1 MYVRAE
7 AKSASGNPTH
17 VNVFSPSASRSRL
30 FSGLRVLLAASPLA
44 FGLTASAAGLVACDD
59 DSSATRAGEAVEG
72 DVQEFGTGPKL
83 VFDEYSVLFTNP
95 LCKRYDYAATQEV
108 LSNAG
113 ERLQHKPENVFCT
126 SSDSAASAARDSS
139 PQKKLLDWISDPQT
153 TEIFFAYLSFSNKV
167 VGAEICKA
175 IQERNVKVTF
185 VLDRE
190 TELDAANTLLACRPG
205 NGDPNLNP
213 RMELR
218 GHDASIGYAHNKV
231 FLINPRSDNPRI
243 VFSSGNL
250 SSGVVLHH
258 ENWHFVRV
266 PGRTHFAKAHV
277 CLMDGMLDHYRTKQ
291 EYSGFIKSCRD
302 GAGVGEESDIKTFF
316 VPGDGGRAGQNVQ
329 KGIRDATSL
338 GIAAHRFSYSLLR
351 RELDARFAAGSP
363 PEVKLVVDD
372 DIWWAGHGG
381 EHGDFPNTAD
391 EYAFVQQ
398 LQGDGM
404 QVRYM
409 ETNHAARYLHHNKF
423 IVFTTPQGEAVF
435 TGAGNLTG
443 TAFTD
448 NFENFY
454 WVTIPQVVQAMKQ
467 QHAHLWSLA
476 TPEQNL
482 PATNILPR

>member
-1 MYVRAE
+1 MHAGYTSMRA
-7 AKSASGNPTH
+7 A
-17 VNVFSPSASRSRL
+17 
-30 FSGLRVLLAASPLA
+30 LRMMIPFAV
-44 FGLTASAAGLVACDD
+44 AAGACAIGCGDETP
-59 DSSATRAGEAVEG
+59 ATDGSGDAVEG

-83 VFDEYSVLFTNP
+83 AFDEYSVLFTNP
-95 LCKRYDYAATQEV
+95 LCKKYSYRENDQV
-108 LSNAG
+108 ISNAG
-113 ERLQHKPENVFCT
+113 APLMNKPEGAYCT
-126 SSDSAASAARDSS
+126 QSDSVPSAARESS
-139 PQKKLLDWISDPQT
+139 PQNKLISWINDPET
-153 TEIFFAYLSFSNKV
+153 KEIFFAYLSYSNKV

-190 TELDAANTLLACRPG
+190 TDLGAANTLLACQPG
-205 NGDPNLNP
+205 NGDPNLKP

-218 GHDASIGYAHNKV
+218 GHDASIGYAHNKL

-258 ENWHFVRV
+258 ENWHFIRT

-277 CLMDGMLDHYRTKQ
+277 CLMDGMLDHYRTKA
-291 EYSGFIKSCRD
+291 EYGTYIKGCRD
-302 GAGVGEESDIKTFF
+302 SAGIGEESDIKTFF
-316 VPGDGGRAGQNVQ
+316 VPGDGGRAGTN
-329 KGIRDATSL
+329 IRDALRSSTSI
-338 GIAAHRFSYSLLR
+338 GIAAHRFSYSLIR
-351 RELDARFAAGSP
+351 RELDARFAAGNP

-372 DIWWAGHGG
+372 DVWWVGQPGANR
-381 EHGDFPNTAD
+381 DAFPNTPDEFGFVKQLEAD
-391 EYAFVQQ
+391 G
-398 LQGDGM
+398 L

-409 ETNHAARYLHHNKF
+409 ETNHGARYLHHNKF
-423 IVFTTPQGEAVF
+423 IVFKTPRGEAVF

-454 WVTIPQVVQAMKQ
+454 WITIPSVVKAMRE
-467 QHAHLWSLA
+467 QHDHLWSLA

-482 PATNILPR
+482 PKQDVTPATN